1 MFLFPKKIVGLDFHD
16 YFAQVIE
23 LKSYGKN
30 TVLTAFNRVAIPP
43 NVIRDGEILNKDE
56 LKKILSVFFETANP
70 QPIKSKNVVCSFPAK
85 KVFTHIFTF
94 PATLSERELK
104 KAIPFEA
111 ETVIPFSMQDVYWDI
126 RILYKDDQ
134 NKKHASQTVLFACVP
149 KTVADTYTDLLTSM
163 GLVPIAF
170 TIPAECAEYALKKQL
185 PKDKNSL
192 VIDVG
197 SLVTTYSVFEN
208 GVLKNSSMSLKSG
221 KSLILNM
228 AKKYQVQEAELIDQ
242 KEKNSFDKVY
252 LPEVRDFVRETL
264 TEGQKFLAKANIS
277 DVFVTGE
284 FLNLP
289 DFYETAK
296 KTFPNQAMSFGDPR
310 IGLDIDYEK
319 FLPLDKKAGIIPY
332 SIYFTEAIGLAL
344 KGLGQKINDG
354 MNLLPDK
361 LRESFSSKRTSFAIG
376 FSSVLLTVLTLVTAT
391 FVTLK
396 HQELGYERIDTE
408 IKKEALQQMVFG
420 TRYQQIKDAI
430 NNFNNEVS
438 ALSDIQ
444 NVLFSVPAL
453 LDDLTES
460 VADGVHLLSINF
472 IDSDLSVEMSG
483 VADNRDSLLKTQ
495 KNLQEA
501 PFVEELIAPLSN
513 FDTKTDISFVMKAKL
528 KFNELKKYG
537 ADK

>member
-43 NVIRDGEILNKDE
+43 NVIRDGEILNEDE

-70 QPIKSKNVVCSFPAK
+70 QPIRSKNVVCSFPAK
-85 KVFTHIFTF
+85 KIFTHIFTF
-94 PATLSERELK
+94 PAILSERELR

-111 ETVIPFSMQDVYWDI
+111 ETVIPFSVQDVYWDF
-126 RILYKDDQ
+126 RILYKDEV

-149 KTVADTYTDLLTSM
+149 KAVADTYTDLLASM
-163 GLVPIAF
+163 GLIPVAF
-170 TIPAECAEYALKKQL
+170 TIPAECAEYALRKQL
-185 PKDKNSL
+185 PKDKNSF

-197 SLVTTYSVFEN
+197 SLVTTYSIFEK

-228 AKKYQVQEAELIDQ
+228 AKKYQVSEAELIDQ
-242 KEKNSFDKVY
+242 KEKNSFDKIY
-252 LPEVRDFVRETL
+252 LPEVQNFVRETL
-264 TEGQKFLAKANIS
+264 AEGQKFLSKADIS
-277 DVFVTGE
+277 DVFITGE

-289 DFYETAK
+289 DFFETAK
-296 KTFPNQAMSFGDPR
+296 KTFPNQTVSFGDPR
-310 IGLDIDYEK
+310 IGLEIDYDK
-319 FLPLDKKAGIIPY
+319 FLPLDKKAGTIPY

-361 LRESFSSKRTSFAIG
+361 LRESFASKKTSAIVG
-376 FSSVLLTVLTLVTAT
+376 VSSVLLTILTLVTAT

-396 HQELGYERIDTE
+396 HQELGYKRADTE
-408 IKKEALQQMVFG
+408 VKKEALQQMVYG

-430 NNFNNEVS
+430 NSFNNEVS
-438 ALSDIQ
+438 ALSDVQ
-444 NVLFSVPAL
+444 NVLFSMPAL
-453 LDDLTES
+453 LDGITES

-483 VADNRDSLLKTQ
+483 VADNRESLLKTQ
-495 KNLQEA
+495 KNLEEA

-513 FDTKTDISFVMKAKL
+513 FDTKADISFVMKAKL

>member
-30 TVLTAFNRVAIPP
+30 TILTAFNRVAIPP
-43 NVIRDGEILNKDE
+43 NVIREGEILNKDE

-94 PATLSERELK
+94 PSTLSERELK

-126 RILYKDDQ
+126 RILYKDDV
-134 NKKHASQTVLFACVP
+134 NKKHASQAVLFACVP

-185 PKDKNSL
+185 PRDKNSF
-192 VIDVG
+192 VIDAG
-197 SLVTTYSVFEN
+197 SLVTTYSIFEK
-208 GVLKNSSMSLKSG
+208 GVLKNTFMSLKSG
-221 KSLILNM
+221 RSLILNM

-242 KEKNSFDKVY
+242 KEKNSFDKIY
-252 LPEVRDFVRETL
+252 LPEVQDFVRETL
-264 TEGQKFLAKANIS
+264 AEGQKILAGTNVS
-277 DVFVTGE
+277 DVFITGE

-296 KTFPNQAMSFGDPR
+296 KTFPNQTVSFGDPR

-319 FLPLDKKAGIIPY
+319 FLPLDKKAGTIPY

-376 FSSVLLTVLTLVTAT
+376 FSSVLLTILTLVTAT

-396 HQELGYERIDTE
+396 HQELGYKRIDTE

-430 NNFNNEVS
+430 NSFNNEVS

-444 NVLFSVPAL
+444 NVLFSVPVL
-453 LDDLTES
+453 LDNITAS

-472 IDSDLSVEMSG
+472 TDSDLSVEMSG
-483 VADNRDSLLKTQ
+483 VAETRESLLKTQ
-495 KNLQEA
+495 KNLEES